1 MLKGGKTF
9 DFSENVNSL
18 SVKTTQK
25 SLRQVMGAW
34 HGTGKK
40 FVPGEV
46 RLKRS
51 EGFKWVFKNF
61 EVYVKLND
69 LLAGKILNG
78 SQAQTYI
85 KEHIGS
91 FEGTKNLKK
100 FVFFFPCVLC
110 LVFGNNQEGLI
121 FERFLQKT
129 IEQGVRVSATEGTP
143 RNKKVPVSGN
153 LGAVFDIIEIGG
165 KSELWSEFQMTLIDD
180 DTSYSEK
187 ILFDKSQS
195 NLKKSVN
202 ECKNMYKDQI
212 DSVNFRIFESFL
224 VDVSRNE
231 YIGRV
236 KKIDSVKKINK
247 IGMRIE
253 SDRKENSR
261 LRNKFLHVNQTVLEK
276 DTNWLMRK
284 INEILDFDDVGSI
297 FCALYL
303 QKLQIS
309 TEMCQLALGY
319 KEINL
324 RRSFDSTVN
333 TKERVSIGKSVSRGT
348 VSKSPVRRGQRID
361 SPSKRVPGKKSFFRE
376 ACDCIIY

>member
-1 MLKGGKTF
+1 MLKGGRSF
-9 DFSENVNSL
+9 DFRENVVSL
-18 SVKTTQK
+18 GVKTTQK
-25 SLRQVMGAW
+25 SLRQVVGAW

-40 FVPGEV
+40 FLAGEL
-46 RLKRS
+46 RLKRN

-78 SQAQTYI
+78 NQAHIYI

-91 FEGTKNLKK
+91 LEGLKNMKK
-100 FVFFFPCVLC
+100 FVFFYPCVLC
-110 LVFGNNQEGLI
+110 LAFGNSQEALI
-121 FERFLQKT
+121 FEKFLQKT
-129 IEQGVRVSATEGTP
+129 IEQGVRVSATEVTP

-153 LGAVFDIIEIGG
+153 LGAVFDIMEIGG
-165 KSELWSEFQMTLIDD
+165 KSELWAEFQMTLIDD

-212 DSVNFRIFESFL
+212 DSVNFRILESFL
-224 VDVSRNE
+224 VDVSRSE

-236 KKIDSVKKINK
+236 KKIDSVKKISK
-247 IGMRIE
+247 IGMSIE
-253 SDRKENSR
+253 YDRKTNSR

-284 INEILDFDDVGSI
+284 LIEMSDFDDVGSML
-297 FCALYL
+297 CTLYL

-309 TEMCQLALGY
+309 METCQLALGH
-319 KEINL
+319 KDVNV

-333 TKERVSIGKSVSRGT
+333 GIERVSLGKSASRVSA
-348 VSKSPVRRGQRID
+348 SKSPMRRGQRID
-361 SPSKRVPGKKSFFRE
+361 SPSKRPPGKKSFFRE